1 MKKMLISAA
10 VLLSAMF
17 TACNYTSDEVAR
29 LRQENDS
36 LALANARTKADFD
49 EMLQLMNDVE
59 DGFRQIKEAEN
70 YLTVQNAADREMSP
84 TTRQQLTSDMQ
95 LVTQILKENKEKLE
109 KLQKQLKNSNYQS
122 SQLQK
127 TVDRLNA
134 EIESKT
140 EMIVALQEDLA
151 RRDIR
156 IQELDS
162 AVAELSGRVTQLTRE
177 TEQQNSTISM
187 QEQTINTV
195 YYVFGTA
202 RELKEQ
208 NILSGGGLF
217 KSDEVLKGN
226 FNQNYFTAKDMRLFR
241 QLPLESKKAKLLT
254 THPEESYTLQKGSD
268 GLLTLIISDPS
279 SFWSVSR
286 YLVIKVD

>member
-1 MKKMLISAA
+1 MKKMVLSAA
-10 VLLSAMF
+10 VLVSVMF
-17 TACNYTSDEVAR
+17 TACNFKSDEVTR

-36 LALANARTKADFD
+36 LAQVNARTQADFD
-49 EMLQLMNDVE
+49 EMLRLMNDVE

-70 YLTVQNAADREMSP
+70 YLSVQNAADSEMNPS
-84 TTRQQLTSDMQ
+84 TKEQLTNDMQ

-109 KLQKQLKNSNYQS
+109 KLEKQLKNSNYQS

-127 TVDRLNA
+127 TIERLNA

-140 EMIVALQEDLA
+140 QLIVSLQEDLA

-162 AVAELSGRVTQLTRE
+162 AVAELSGRVNLLAE
-177 TEQQNSTISM
+177 EAEQQRNTISS
-187 QEQTINTV
+187 QDQAINTV

-202 RELKEQ
+202 KELKEQ
-208 NILSGGGLF
+208 SIITGGGLF
-217 KSDEVLKGN
+217 KSGDVLKGN
-226 FNQNYFTAKDMRLFR
+226 FNKSYFTAKDMRTFR
-241 QLPLESKKAKLLT
+241 QLPLESRKAKLLT
-254 THPEESYTLQKGSD
+254 VHPEGSYDLQKAD
-268 GLLTLIISDPS
+268 NGLLTLVISDPAA
-279 SFWSVSR
+279 FWSVSK